1 VEHKFI
7 FHCRAMDAKG
17 KNSTMR
23 RPRIETFDLNLLR
36 IFNALFQQGSV
47 SAAGEEIG
55 VSSSAISHSLGRLRE
70 LFDDEL
76 FVKGPAGMMP
86 TARAAEIADRVA
98 AVLTQIRDVLE
109 PPHFKPELPG
119 RNFKIRCNHFISW
132 LILPYVMNRLRAAG
146 LDIRITVQCDDGGV
160 IADELDAG
168 LIDLVIGTFGH
179 VPERL
184 ASDAFLTDYWTW
196 VMRADHPARVRGLTS
211 EQIFQLP
218 QLVIANSGV
227 GRSIDGVLVESGL
240 ERPAVAD
247 KTFLGDLK
255 TKSRYNTQVNGAL
268 VINSALV
275 APAILAQSDLVALL
289 PARLATAM
297 AKSNNLAMVDL
308 ERPDSNF
315 EHRLIWHRKHGADPA
330 IAWLRSILHA
340 AVEDWKNRSSET

>member
-1 VEHKFI
+1 
-7 FHCRAMDAKG
+7 M
-17 KNSTMR
+17 TR
-23 RPRIETFDLNLLR
+23 RPRIATFDLNLLK
-36 IFNALFQQGSV
+36 IFDALVQHGSV
-47 SAAGEEIG
+47 TAAGEEIG

-98 AVLTQIRDVLE
+98 AVLTQVRDVLE
-109 PPHFKPELPG
+109 PPRFKPELTD

-132 LILPYVMNRLRAAG
+132 LILPYVMSRLRG
-146 LDIRITVQCDDGGV
+146 DRLDIGITVKCDDSGV

-184 ASDAFLTDYWTW
+184 ASEVLLPDYWTW
-196 VMRADHPARVRGLTS
+196 VMRADHPALVDGLTT
-211 EQIFQLP
+211 EQMFQLP
-218 QLVIANSGV
+218 QLVIANSSV
-227 GRSIDGVLVESGL
+227 GRSIDGVLVEAGL
-240 ERPAVAD
+240 ERLAVAD

-255 TKSRYNTQVNGAL
+255 TKSRYNARVNGAL

-289 PARLATAM
+289 PASLATAM
-297 AKSNNLAMVDL
+297 AKHNNLTMIDFD
-308 ERPDSNF
+308 RPDNNF
-315 EHRLIWHRKHGADPA
+315 EHRLVWHRKHGADPA
-330 IAWLRSILHA
+330 IAWLRSMFHA
-340 AVEDWKNRSSET
+340 AVDEWKRRSNDR

>member
-1 VEHKFI
+1 
-7 FHCRAMDAKG
+7 
-17 KNSTMR
+17 MR

-36 IFNALFQQGSV
+36 IFDALFQHRSV

-98 AVLTQIRDVLE
+98 AVLIQVRDVLE
-109 PPHFKPELPG
+109 RPQFTPELTD

-132 LILPYVMNRLRAAG
+132 LILPYVMNRLRAEG
-146 LDIRITVQCDDGGV
+146 LDIRITVKCDDSGV

-168 LIDLVIGTFGH
+168 LIDLVVGTFGH

-184 ASDAFLTDYWTW
+184 ASEALLTDYWTW
-196 VMRADHPARVRGLTS
+196 VMRADHPALAGGLTS
-211 EQIFQLP
+211 EQIFKLP
-218 QLVIANSGV
+218 QLVIASSGV
-227 GRSIDGVLVESGL
+227 GRSIDGVLVEAGL
-240 ERPAVAD
+240 ERLAVAD
-247 KTFLGDLK
+247 KTFLGDL

-297 AKSNNLAMVDL
+297 AKQNNLAMMDF

-330 IAWLRSILHA
+330 VAWLRSMFHT
-340 AVEDWKNRSSET
+340 AVEEWKMKSNDK

>member
-1 VEHKFI
+1 
-7 FHCRAMDAKG
+7 
-17 KNSTMR
+17 MR

-36 IFNALFQQGSV
+36 IFDALFQHGSV

-98 AVLTQIRDVLE
+98 AVLTQVRDVLE

-119 RNFKIRCNHFISW
+119 RHFKIRCNHFISW
-132 LILPYVMNRLRAAG
+132 LILPFFMNRLRADG

-168 LIDLVIGTFGH
+168 LIDLVVGTFGH

-184 ASDAFLTDYWTW
+184 ASEAFLTDHWTW
-196 VMRADHPARVRGLTS
+196 VMRADHPARVSGLTS
-211 EQIFQLP
+211 EKIFRLP

-227 GRSIDGVLVESGL
+227 GRSIDGVLAESGL

-297 AKSNNLAMVDL
+297 AKSNNLAMIDFD
-308 ERPDSNF
+308 RPDSNF

-330 IAWLRSILHA
+330 IAWLRSMLHA
-340 AVEDWKNRSSET
+340 AVEDWRKKSSES

>member
-1 VEHKFI
+1 
-7 FHCRAMDAKG
+7 
-17 KNSTMR
+17 MR

-36 IFNALFQQGSV
+36 VFDALFQHGSV
-47 SAAGEEIG
+47 TAAGDEIG

-98 AVLTQIRDVLE
+98 AVLIQIRDVLE
-109 PPHFKPELPG
+109 PPQFKPELTE
-119 RNFKIRCNHFISW
+119 RNFQIRCNHFISW
-132 LILPYVMNRLRAAG
+132 LLLPHLISRIRADNR
-146 LDIRITVQCDDGGV
+146 DIRVMVKCDDGGV

-168 LIDLVIGTFGH
+168 IIDLVVGTFGH

-184 ASDAFLTDYWTW
+184 ASEPLLTDCWTW
-196 VMRADHPARVRGLTS
+196 VMRADHPALADGLTS
-211 EQIFQLP
+211 EQIFKLP

-227 GRSIDGVLVESGL
+227 GRSIDGVLVEAGL
-240 ERPAVAD
+240 ERLAVAD

-255 TKSRYNTQVNGAL
+255 TTSRYNTQVNGAL

-275 APAILAQSDLVALL
+275 APAVLAQSDLVALL

-297 AKSNNLAMVDL
+297 AKANQLAMVNFD
-308 ERPDSNF
+308 RPDNHF
-315 EHRLIWHRKHGADPA
+315 EHCLVWHRKHGADPA
-330 IAWLRSILHA
+330 IAWLRSLFRT
-340 AVEDWKNRSSET
+340 AVEDWKKKSGEN

>member
-1 VEHKFI
+1 
-7 FHCRAMDAKG
+7 M
-17 KNSTMR
+17 TR

-36 IFNALFQQGSV
+36 IFDALVQHGSV
-47 SAAGEEIG
+47 TAAGEEIG

-109 PPHFKPELPG
+109 PPQFKPELTD

-132 LILPYVMNRLRAAG
+132 LILPYVMNRLRADR
-146 LDIRITVQCDDGGV
+146 LDIGITVKCDDTGV

-168 LIDLVIGTFGH
+168 LIDLVVGTFGH

-184 ASDAFLTDYWTW
+184 ASEALLTDYWTW
-196 VMRADHPARVRGLTS
+196 VMRADHPALASRLTT

-218 QLVIANSGV
+218 QLVIAHSGV
-227 GRSIDGVLVESGL
+227 GRSIDGVLVEAGL
-240 ERPAVAD
+240 ERLAVAD

-255 TKSRYNTQVNGAL
+255 TKSRYNARVNGAL

-297 AKSNNLAMVDL
+297 AKHHDL
-308 ERPDSNF
+308 TVIDFDRPDNTF
-315 EHRLIWHRKHGADPA
+315 EHRLVWHRKHGADPA
-330 IAWLRSILHA
+330 IAWLRSMFHT
-340 AVEDWKNRSSET
+340 AVEDWERKSKVN

>member
-1 VEHKFI
+1 
-7 FHCRAMDAKG
+7 
-17 KNSTMR
+17 MR

-36 IFNALFQQGSV
+36 IFDALFQHGSV

-98 AVLTQIRDVLE
+98 AVLTQVRDVLE

-132 LILPYVMNRLRAAG
+132 LILPYFMNRLRAAG

-168 LIDLVIGTFGH
+168 LIDLVVGTFGH

-184 ASDAFLTDYWTW
+184 ASETFLTDYWTW
-196 VMRADHPARVRGLTS
+196 VMRADHPARLSGLAS
-211 EQIFQLP
+211 EKIFQLP

-227 GRSIDGVLVESGL
+227 GRSIDGVLAESGL

-297 AKSNNLAMVDL
+297 AKSNNLAMIDFD
-308 ERPDSNF
+308 RPDGNF

-330 IAWLRSILHA
+330 IAWLRSVLHA
-340 AVEDWKNRSSET
+340 AVEDWKKKSSES